1 MFKKI
6 FAFFIIGITLA
17 LFGLSISN
25 ADVSFTNAGGAGT
38 VGIQFSNGTVITSGV
53 APTSSSLCL
62 VTGASGNTASFG
74 SCTGGGSGVPS
85 VNSIT
90 GAVTIAASGPNV
102 TVTTA
107 GNTVSIGSTGGG
119 GSGVPSVNTIT
130 GAVTIAASGP
140 NVTVTTAGNTVSI
153 ASTGGSGNVTVSGVP
168 TAGLL
173 TTWAGASSIQGTSS
187 PSIAGQITWPNDG
200 DQQYS
205 GNTDLSKYH
214 RGGVAQAAGGFW
226 TLLGAGVDF
235 VHDYGCHNIS
245 TNPTTFAFN
254 SPDDP
259 TSTSYCW
266 GYTDS
271 GLYVVYEA
279 GAGVAMS
286 SATLKYELDTVTGNT
301 YFTAASSYN
310 SRTVTATGNIAA
322 SDVFIRANATS
333 AAITLTLPATG
344 MINGQSWIVK
354 KVDTSSNAITISG
367 NGILI
372 DGASTVVITSY
383 PNSITIWY
391 DSASNTYNI
400 Q

>member
-1 MFKKI
+1 MFKT
-6 FAFFIIGITLA
+6 FCTLLVIGTSVVL
-17 LFGLSISN
+17 LGLTIAN
-25 ADVSFTNAGGAGT
+25 ADVSYTNASGFGSIGD
-38 VGIQFSNGTVITSGV
+38 QFSNGIIANSGIAPTTSG
-53 APTSSSLCL
+53 LCK
-62 VTGASGNTASFG
+62 VTI
-74 SCTGGGSGVPS
+74 GSGSHV
-85 VNSIT
+85 T
-90 GAVTIAASGPNV
+90 AVYATCP
-102 TVTTA
+102 
-107 GNTVSIGSTGGG
+107 GGG

-214 RGGVAQAAGGFW
+214 KGGVAQAAGGFW

-235 VHDYGCHNIS
+235 AHDYGCHNVS

-271 GLYVVYEA
+271 GLYAVYEA

-286 SATLKYELDTVTGNT
+286 SATLKYKLDTITGNT
-301 YFTAASSYN
+301 FFTAASSYN

>member
-1 MFKKI
+1 MKKI
-6 FAFFIIGITLA
+6 LNIVLLVAIVASIGLLAKTSFIH
-17 LFGLSISN
+17 S
-25 ADVSFTNAGGAGT
+25 ADAGNIPYSLGN
-38 VGIQFSNGTVITSGV
+38 QFSNGIVVNSGV
-53 APTSSSLCL
+53 APTSSGLCYQ
-62 VTGASGNTASFG
+62 TGASGATATFG
-74 SCTGGGSGVPS
+74 SCVAGGSGVPS
-85 VNSIT
+85 VNSI
-90 GAVTIAASGPNV
+90 S
-102 TVTTA
+102 
-107 GNTVSIGSTGGG
+107 
-119 GSGVPSVNTIT
+119 

-153 ASTGGSGNVTVSGVP
+153 ASTGGGGSGVPSVNSQTGAITIAAGSNVTV
-168 TAGLL
+168 A
-173 TTWAGASSIQGTSS
+173 TTSNTVTIGAVSS
-187 PSIAGQITWPNDG
+187 PVIAGQITWPNDG

-214 RGGVAQAAGGFW
+214 RGGVAQATGGFW
-226 TLLGAGVDF
+226 TLLGAGTDF

-245 TNPTTFAFN
+245 TNPSTFAFN
-254 SPDDP
+254 PPDDA

-266 GYTDS
+266 GYTDN
-271 GLYVVYEA
+271 GLFVVYEA
-279 GAGVAMS
+279 APGVAMGS
-286 SATLKYELDTVTGNT
+286 STLRYKLDTVTGNA

-333 AAITLTLPATG
+333 AAITLTLPSTG

-354 KVDTSSNAITISG
+354 KVDTGANAVTISG

-372 DGASTVVITSY
+372 DGASTVVITAY

-391 DSASNTYNI
+391 DSVSNTYNI